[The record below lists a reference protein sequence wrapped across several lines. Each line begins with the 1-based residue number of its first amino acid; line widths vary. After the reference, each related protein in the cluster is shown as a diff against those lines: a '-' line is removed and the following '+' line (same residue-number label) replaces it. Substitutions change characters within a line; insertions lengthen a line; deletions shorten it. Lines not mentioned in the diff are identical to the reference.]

1 MDDVVEKI
9 VGNLPE
15 GIVEEVVGEAAD
27 AVEAAAQAAMDAL
40 AGKKGINVKTYI
52 NKLYIKYKKFKS
64 RAHKWAEIPPRRTRA
79 QKLVEVP
86 TYSNYLLKLNFF
98 RRKRQRNQDSPADWE
113 VCTHQYSSA
122 KRL

>member
-52 NKLYIKYKKFKS
+52 NKLYIKYKK
-64 RAHKWAEIPPRRTRA
+64 I
-79 QKLVEVP
+79 
-86 TYSNYLLKLNFF
+86 
-98 RRKRQRNQDSPADWE
+98 
-113 VCTHQYSSA
+113 
-122 KRL
+122 